1 MKQKFF
7 KYSKLILAIYFGL
20 SIWIVKFLFPEFNLI
35 SEIQIIARIIV
46 AILLFYEF
54 VKDDELTIQN
64 QEDRL

>member
-7 KYSKLILAIYFGL
+7 KYFKLILAIYFGL

-35 SEIQIIARIIV
+35 SVIQIIARILI

-54 VKDDELTIQN
+54 VKNELTIQN
-64 QEDRL
+64 REDRL

>member
-7 KYSKLILAIYFGL
+7 KYCKLILAIYFGL

-35 SEIQIIARIIV
+35 SVIQIIARILI
-46 AILLFYEF
+46 AIFLFYEF
-54 VKDDELTIQN
+54 VKNELTIQK

>member
-20 SIWIVKFLFPEFNLI
+20 SIWIVKFLFLEFNLI
-35 SEIQIIARIIV
+35 SVIQIIVRIIV

-54 VKDDELTIQN
+54 VKNELTIQK